1 MRRETALLGCSFNP
15 VHIGHLYLIHDAY
28 TLASVERVVIIPA
41 LISNFKRGSSPLD
54 FETRTHLLHLA
65 KEDYRDMF
73 PVDDIEIEISRVEK
87 ERGGV
92 SYTSDTIRH
101 FLPLYGNDGKVSF
114 IIGDDLLSGLERW
127 HEYDYLKDHV
137 RFLCFTRDGN
147 HDGPEDADIVFFRNE
162 KVISSS
168 TDVSDG
174 NLDMLSERVRRYV
187 EDNELYRG

>member
-1 MRRETALLGCSFNP
+1 MRRETALLGGSFNP

-54 FETRTHLLHLA
+54 FETRTHLLQLA

-73 PVDDIEIEISRVEK
+73 PSDDIEIEISKVEK
-87 ERGGV
+87 ERGGI

-101 FLPLYGNDGKVSF
+101 FLPLYGKDGKVSF

-147 HDGPEDADIVFFRNE
+147 LDGPEDADIVFFRNE

-168 TDVSDG
+168 TDVRDG
-174 NLDMLSERVRRYV
+174 NLDMLSKRVRRYV

>member
-1 MRRETALLGCSFNP
+1 MRRETALLGGSFNP

-137 RFLCFTRDGN
+137 RFLCFTRGGN

-168 TDVSDG
+168 TDVRDG

>member
-1 MRRETALLGCSFNP
+1 MRRETALLGGSFNP

-54 FETRTHLLHLA
+54 FETRVHLIQLA
-65 KEDYRDMF
+65 REDYRDMF
-73 PVDDIEIEISRVEK
+73 PSDDIEVEISRVEK

-101 FLPLYGNDGKVSF
+101 FLPLYGKDGKVSF

-147 HDGPEDADIVFFRNE
+147 YDRPEDADIVFFRNE

-168 TDVSDG
+168 TDVRDG

>member
-1 MRRETALLGCSFNP
+1 MRRETALLGGSFNP

-28 TLASVERVVIIPA
+28 TLASIERVVIIPA

-54 FETRTHLLHLA
+54 FETRVHLIQLA
-65 KEDYRDMF
+65 REDYRDMF
-73 PVDDIEIEISRVEK
+73 PSDDIEIEISRVEK

-101 FLPLYGNDGKVSF
+101 FLPLYGKEGKVCF

-137 RFLCFTRDGN
+137 RFLCFTRDGS
-147 HDGPEDADIVFFRNE
+147 HDGPADADIVFFRNE

-168 TDVSDG
+168 TGVRDG